1 MGGATLGRKTTEGP
15 EVLEQ
20 SMWNRLNRFPRL
32 RSPFL
37 FSNSFESIQ
46 EQRSPCFQ
54 PGAQS
59 LPLTVSWQG
68 VGCRRER
75 CRKQLA
81 LSPDCGTY
89 ERCRS
94 VLVFCYFRVRG
105 SMEQL
110 LEYGSF
116 LLNPWSLTFPMFV
129 AIVIVKEQ
137 RASRSHPSNLRVSAC
152 TVRNRAPPS
161 QKDYYHYFHLCHS
174 VRRSR
179 SFICARP
186 YTRKVGYVLLES
198 GGCPPIDRLLPV
210 TQSLTQQDTVSKS
223 G

>member
-1 MGGATLGRKTTEGP
+1 ME
-15 EVLEQ
+15 
-20 SMWNRLNRFPRL
+20 
-32 RSPFL
+32 
-37 FSNSFESIQ
+37 SFEPLSAPAQPISIFKFL
-46 EQRSPCFQ
+46 RKY
-54 PGAQS
+54 PGAEE
-59 LPLTVSWQG
+59 PLFPAWSSKFATDG
-68 VGCRRER
+68 VGCRRKR

-81 LSPDCGTY
+81 LSPDGGTY

-137 RASRSHPSNLRVSAC
+137 RASRSLHTLQTCVWVLASEVTKGFFSLPKGCVPRF
-152 TVRNRAPPS
+152 VRNRAPPS

-174 VRRSR
+174 VR
-179 SFICARP
+179 
-186 YTRKVGYVLLES
+186 
-198 GGCPPIDRLLPV
+198 
-210 TQSLTQQDTVSKS
+210 
-223 G
+223 

>member
-1 MGGATLGRKTTEGP
+1 MLQGIIDLMRRKVFFGGATLGRKTTKEP

-20 SMWNRLNRFPRL
+20 SMWNRLNPLSAPAQPISIFKFL
-32 RSPFL
+32 RKY
-37 FSNSFESIQ
+37 
-46 EQRSPCFQ
+46 
-54 PGAQS
+54 PGAEE
-59 LPLTVSWQG
+59 PLFPAWSSKFATDG
-68 VGCRRER
+68 VGCRRKR

-81 LSPDCGTY
+81 LSPDGGTY

-137 RASRSHPSNLRVSAC
+137 RASQIAAHPSNLRVSAC
-152 TVRNRAPPS
+152 KWGYQRILLFTKR
-161 QKDYYHYFHLCHS
+161 LCTQVCPKQGTAQS
-174 VRRSR
+174 
-179 SFICARP
+179 
-186 YTRKVGYVLLES
+186 KGLL
-198 GGCPPIDRLLPV
+198 
-210 TQSLTQQDTVSKS
+210 SLFSPLS
-223 G
+223 